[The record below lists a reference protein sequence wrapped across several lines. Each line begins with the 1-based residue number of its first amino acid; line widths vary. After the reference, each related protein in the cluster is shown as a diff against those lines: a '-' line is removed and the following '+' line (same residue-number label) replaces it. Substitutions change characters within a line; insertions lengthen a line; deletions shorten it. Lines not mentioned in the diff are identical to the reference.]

1 VETESPIEEQE
12 ALAEHDAPEEATAVE
27 PQVVTEVPPNAKEAE
42 ATVEPEPAPASPPE
56 PLAEATAVVPSAT
69 DDEWQMQIAS
79 LRDELAVARQMG
91 EELKAQLASQKD
103 GELKRFKSLS
113 GSIEALKKENQTLKR
128 LCLAAFL
135 VALVGCLL

>member
-1 VETESPIEEQE
+1 VETESPI
-12 ALAEHDAPEEATAVE
+12 DAPEEATAVE